1 MSILTKEIGRYV
13 DTLLDTTDE
22 IVHND
27 AADDFIDAHAD
38 LLDDY
43 VISVIRRYI
52 KDEIK
57 KRTQVAAPAFG
68 QGVLFAG
75 LPAAVTVAD
84 GRTKPLR
91 SCTWSDLQVG
101 RQYKVENIEFARESL
116 RLFDE
121 DLALLHD
128 SMQGTELTVAQALP
142 ALTAEVGESA

>member
-13 DTLLDTTDE
+13 DNLLDTSDE
-22 IVHND
+22 IVHNE

-43 VISVIRRYI
+43 VIGLIRRYI

-57 KRTQVAAPAFG
+57 KRTQVTCPPLG

-101 RQYKVENIEFARESL
+101 RQYKVENIDFAREAL
-116 RLFDE
+116 RLYDE
-121 DLALLHD
+121 DLALLRD
-128 SMQGTELTVAQALP
+128 DMEGREVTVADALP
-142 ALTAEVGESA
+142 AVTARVSESA

>member
-13 DTLLDTTDE
+13 DDLLDTTDE
-22 IVHND
+22 IVHNE
-27 AADDFIDAHAD
+27 AADDFIDAHSD

-43 VISVIRRYI
+43 VIGLIRRYI

-57 KRTQVAAPAFG
+57 KRTQVAAPALG

-91 SCTWSDLQVG
+91 SCTWVDLQVG
-101 RQYKVENIEFARESL
+101 RQYKVENIDFARESL
-116 RLFDE
+116 RLYDE
-121 DLALLHD
+121 DLALLRAD
-128 SMQGTELTVAQALP
+128 MEGGDVTVAEALP
-142 ALTAEVGESA
+142 SITARVDGAA